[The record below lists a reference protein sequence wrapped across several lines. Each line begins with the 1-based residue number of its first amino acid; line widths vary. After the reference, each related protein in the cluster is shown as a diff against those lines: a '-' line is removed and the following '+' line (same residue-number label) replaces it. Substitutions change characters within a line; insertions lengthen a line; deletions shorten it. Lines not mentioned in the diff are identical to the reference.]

1 MIAKTN
7 DIKVLEIL
15 LKVYESKKN
24 EEKQRFILEKILNTN
39 PKNIMMKMKLARIY
53 MNNCQFTEAEE
64 MLKGV
69 EGP

>member
-39 PKNIMMKMKLARIY
+39 PKNTMMKMKLARIY
-53 MNNCQFTEAEE
+53 MNNCQFTEA
-64 MLKGV
+64 
-69 EGP
+69 